1 MGADLDD
8 EVPVVSTELYD
19 ADFDAFVAVRPRAR
33 AFPRPHRFF
42 HPRVLVRG
50 RLSSRNTRAL
60 APPSSRD

>member
-33 AFPRPHRFF
+33 ASPRPHRFF
-42 HPRVLVRG
+42 PPRVARVPLVSTHASAR
-50 RLSSRNTRAL
+50 R
-60 APPSSRD
+60 PPARD